1 MIITW
6 LLCVCLYMI
15 VGFCFFHF
23 NALRQVF
30 SHEACQPSSRSHQP
44 RVSSLGF
51 ERSNFEVQNY
61 VKCRGQ
67 VALRRTSREIQGSA
81 SGVSTTSAS
90 RLRSALQH
98 ASNKKEEKHGKKKML
113 RYIKICKIVRVPIE
127 VVKDCGIVED
137 WQRAAH
143 WHFALS
149 LFALF
154 RFWQKQMRILLTK
167 QWQSPMTH
175 QDCGLPSSRFLS
187 LSRRSFLVWE
197 EFGLLNIPHEADWD
211 NQIIFL

>member
-1 MIITW
+1 
-6 LLCVCLYMI
+6 
-15 VGFCFFHF
+15 
-23 NALRQVF
+23 
-30 SHEACQPSSRSHQP
+30 
-44 RVSSLGF
+44 
-51 ERSNFEVQNY
+51 
-61 VKCRGQ
+61 
-67 VALRRTSREIQGSA
+67 
-81 SGVSTTSAS
+81 
-90 RLRSALQH
+90 
-98 ASNKKEEKHGKKKML
+98 ML

-127 VVKDCGIVED
+127 VVKDCWIVED